1 MFACHCI
8 SQDLGSAFPFCR
20 GERDHVSV
28 LTKRGAEMY
37 AAEIEPH
44 RRGHYMY
51 TVQSITNG
59 RRYRGRLR
67 ARLIDVAG
75 FSSLFEKVLY
85 AFPAE

>member
-1 MFACHCI
+1 M
-8 SQDLGSAFPFCR
+8 
-20 GERDHVSV
+20 

-37 AAEIEPH
+37 AAEIEPR
-44 RRGHYMY
+44 RRGRYMY
-51 TVQSITNG
+51 RVLQMVDGTCT
-59 RRYRGRLR
+59 YRGRLR